1 MKKDRG
7 PSGHQMNIQGVFLHV
22 VADALGSVVVVIT
35 ALVIWLTN
43 WEYRWILFHGLTK
56 FH

>member
-1 MKKDRG
+1 
-7 PSGHQMNIQGVFLHV
+7 MNIQGVFLHV

-43 WEYRWILFHGLTK
+43 WEYRWILFLGLIK
-56 FH
+56 EHSVKNCDVV